1 MGRTAERAVEGARVG
16 GAARRDGEVA
26 RGAALPNRTGLP
38 DVLKAGVERLSG
50 LAMDDVRVHHDSPE
64 PGRLGALAFTRG
76 TEIHVAPG
84 QAKHLPHEAW
94 HVVQQMEGRV
104 AATTQFKGE
113 RLNDDPGLEREA
125 DVMGARALAGGE
137 PTGPLSLPA
146 VCAPA
151 VCQRTAEQNLA
162 LLKGVPATAA
172 HASYTS
178 EGSKGQNIKT
188 MADGDFVVTGIGGTW
203 HHIYPRNLL
212 KTNLENISKYL
223 VATNGR
229 AADMTSTT
237 TSHQAI
243 VAMASTFSMDETG
256 KLKAPARYYWKDGNG
271 FVGVRS
277 DYRADD
283 PGSNVEHA
291 KPKSMGAKVYQAP
304 RDWGKEIEKLSTVLG
319 ELGALDNVGKLGSV
333 DGNMAK
339 LANNVTSLSLTLD
352 DTFPYRSLD
361 APEGVDWKRKDT
373 SIAWGNAAKNYV
385 LV

>member
-38 DVLKAGVERLSG
+38 DVLKVGVERLSG

-94 HVVQQMEGRV
+94 HVVQQMQGRV

-113 RLNDDPGLEREA
+113 RLNDDPALEREA

-162 LLKGVPATAA
+162 ILKGVPATAA
-172 HASYTS
+172 DPSYTS
-178 EGSKGQNIKT
+178 EGSKGRNIRT
-188 MADGDFVVTGIGGTW
+188 MAEEGFVVTNASCTW

-212 KTNLENISKYL
+212 KKNLENISKYL

-229 AADMTSTT
+229 AGEMTSTAS
-237 TSHQAI
+237 SHSAL
-243 VAMASTFSMDETG
+243 VLMASTFSMNAAGVLAT
-256 KLKAPARYYWKDGNG
+256 PPRYYWKDGNG
-271 FVGVRS
+271 FIGVRS

-283 PGSNVEHA
+283 PGDHVEHA
-291 KPKSMGAKVYQAP
+291 KPKSMSKQLYQAP
-304 RDWGKEIEKLSTVLG
+304 RDWGKEIEKLSTALG
-319 ELGALDNVGKLGSV
+319 GLDGLTDVNKLSQV
-333 DGNMAK
+333 DGNLAK
-339 LANNVTSLSLTLD
+339 LASNVTALSFKLD
-352 DTFPYRSLD
+352 DTFPYRSVET
-361 APEGVDWKRKDT
+361 EGVDWKRKDT